1 MNREIKFEEKLELI
15 KAVVLVADFWEV
27 EPTELISFTAF
38 SKPEKKEE
46 WNKIAREV
54 KEFEEMDID
63 KRAKKLGL
71 TISYEN

>member
-1 MNREIKFEEKLELI
+1 MKKEINFQEKLELI

-27 EPTELISFTAF
+27 EPTELIAFTAF

-54 KEFEEMDID
+54 KEFEKMDID